1 MRNMNAMKYRREY
14 EEQFFTSQNVYQDEL
29 NAIDSRLGKGKD
41 AFVSITEV
49 ADFFLK
55 QAPEIALY
63 KKQFSVPKNDVKLTN
78 NQKQD
83 IAYQKA
89 VFVET
94 IRNRLN
100 ECVLVTC
107 YVDEH
112 YTVIKSIKGNII
124 EYMDSIT
131 EEGNK
136 PGDRISKSKYTTVN
150 KLFAKASSSGD
161 GILALHWL
169 KKSDDPETIVSKY
182 TNLSFNDGM
191 FSYKDAEDAT
201 LHYGILLSN
210 GITGS
215 VTDGNITEE
224 IYTSSKT
231 K

>member
-1 MRNMNAMKYRREY
+1 MKRYNIKINDAM
-14 EEQFFTSQNVYQDEL
+14 YQ
-29 NAIDSRLGKGKD
+29 LGR
-41 AFVSITEV
+41 VSYHRTF
-49 ADFFLK
+49 AG
-55 QAPEIALY
+55 
-63 KKQFSVPKNDVKLTN
+63 
-78 NQKQD
+78 
-83 IAYQKA
+83 
-89 VFVET
+89 
-94 IRNRLN
+94 
-100 ECVLVTC
+100 
-107 YVDEH
+107 
-112 YTVIKSIKGNII
+112 KSIKGNII

-131 EEGNK
+131 DEGNK

-169 KKSDDPETIVSKY
+169 KKSDDPKTIVSKY